1 MGSALSALLYLGFGA
16 GWSLLASSLPRN
28 PNHDRKRRFVGNMVV
43 GSTGA
48 WLGGTLFGAV
58 GPTLYG
64 VSLVATALS
73 SAASVL
79 GYQMISKGMDK
90 KDDRQQE
97 S

>member
-1 MGSALSALLYLGFGA
+1 MGSAISALLYLGFGA
-16 GWSLLASSLPRN
+16 GWSLLASSIRKDPNRN
-28 PNHDRKRRFVGNMVV
+28 KKRLFLGNMVV

-58 GPTLYG
+58 GPSLYG
-64 VSLVATALS
+64 ISLVATAIS
-73 SAASVL
+73 SASAIV
-79 GYQMISKGMDK
+79 GYNVISKRMDG

>member
-16 GWSLLASSLPRN
+16 GWSLLASNIPRN
-28 PNHDRKRRFVGNMVV
+28 PNRDKKRRFVGNMVV

-64 VSLVATALS
+64 VSLLATAVS
-73 SAASVL
+73 SAGAVL
-79 GYQMISKGMDK
+79 GYQMNPKRMDK